1 MEEFFCAVCIAAMP
15 GAKFYPALAL
25 TVVASVFGLLRGLRY
40 LFKAR
45 LIEDMPTS
53 RIRSASQGYAELT
66 GLALLRGEPLAAPLT
81 GRPCL
86 WWRYTIERLE
96 KSGKSTSWRVI
107 ERGHSPQPFYLDDSS
122 GICRIEPEGAEISC
136 HHRQCWQGS
145 ERSPG
150 TSSQAVKPGLL
161 QSLGSLSLSVGE
173 RYRYT
178 EYLIRDGDPLY
189 VLGHFVSDATG
200 RRLLTVD
207 QVSGQLIRHWKQDFK
222 QLLVRFDEDGNGQ
235 LDADEWQKVTAAA
248 QQEALQTQK
257 TNATAAIEHSVR
269 KPEPG
274 NLPYL
279 IGSQAQ
285 EQMSRNFRFQALAFC
300 ALFIAAGAMATW
312 LANSRFAG

>member
-1 MEEFFCAVCIAAMP
+1 MEEFFCGACIAAMP
-15 GAKFYPALAL
+15 GGKFYPALAL
-25 TVVASVFGLLRGLRY
+25 TVATSVFGLFRGLRY

-53 RIRSASQGYAELT
+53 RIRSASQGYAEFI
-66 GLALLRGEPLAAPLT
+66 GLALLRGEPLSAPLT

-86 WWRYTIERLE
+86 WWRYTIERLQ

-107 ERGHSPQPFYLDDSS
+107 ERDQSKHPFYLDDGS
-122 GICRIEPEGAEISC
+122 GVCRIEPQGAEIAC
-136 HHRQCWQGS
+136 HHRQRWQGS
-145 ERSPG
+145 ERRPRALLP
-150 TSSQAVKPGLL
+150 TEKPGLL
-161 QSLGSLSLSVGE
+161 QSLGSLRISVGE

-178 EYLIRDGDPLY
+178 EFLIREGDPLY

-248 QQEALQTQK
+248 QQEALQVQRQ
-257 TNATAAIEHSVR
+257 NAAAEVEHSVR
-269 KPEPG
+269 KPESG
-274 NLPYL
+274 GLPYL

-285 EQMSRNFRFQALAFC
+285 EQISRNFRFQALAFC
-300 ALFIAAGAMATW
+300 ALFLAAGAMATW
-312 LANSRFAG
+312 LATHRFGP